1 MSGKTL
7 EVAIQPK
14 TQPHMQLKI
23 NGQGMPITGTSLF
36 GDQILLLKPFIP
48 ATISDDIIDSILRNK

>member
-1 MSGKTL
+1 
-7 EVAIQPK
+7 
-14 TQPHMQLKI
+14 MQLKI